1 MVNHPQTNNDGG
13 NLKMKVL
20 VSDPIADEGVKMMRQ
35 AGIEVDVKTGLAP
48 EELGR
53 IIGDYDGIIV
63 RSATK
68 VRKPTIEA
76 GKNLKLIVRAGVGL
90 DNVDVEC
97 AQAQG
102 IEVMNTPAASSNAVA
117 ELTMGYLLALAR
129 RLPQTT
135 ASMKAGKWEKKKFSG
150 SEIAG
155 KTLGLV
161 GYGRIGW
168 LVAKKALALG
178 MEIIASDPYVSDP
191 RGLEMEFVSLEELL
205 KRADYISLHLLLTE
219 ETRNLIDGPQFEMM
233 KDGVRIINCARGGI
247 INEDALYEA
256 IVSGKVKGAA
266 LDVYLEEPAKDNRL
280 FELDEVIGSPHIA
293 ASTVEAQHQVSVEV
307 AERVIE
313 FQKRFGSKLTEVPG
327 TCE

>member
-1 MVNHPQTNNDGG
+1 MR
-13 NLKMKVL
+13 VL
-20 VSDPIADEGVKMMRQ
+20 VSDSIANEGVEMMRQ
-35 AGIEVDVKTGLAP
+35 AGIEVDVNIGLAP
-48 EELGR
+48 EELERSING
-53 IIGDYDGIIV
+53 YDVIVV

-68 VRKPTIEA
+68 VRRPIIEA
-76 GKNLKLIVRAGVGL
+76 GKTLKLIVRAGVGL
-90 DNVDVEC
+90 DNIDVEY
-97 AQAQG
+97 AKSKR

-117 ELTMGYLLALAR
+117 ELTVGYLLALAR

-135 ASMKAGKWEKKKFSG
+135 ASMRAGKWEKKKFSG

-168 LVAKKALALG
+168 LVAKKALTLG
-178 MEIIASDPYVSDP
+178 MDIIAYDPYVADP

-205 KRADYISLHLLLTE
+205 QRADYISMHLPLTD
-219 ETRNLIDGPQFEMM
+219 ETRDLIGAPQFEIM
-233 KDGVRIINCARGGI
+233 KDGVHIINCARGGT

-266 LDVYLEEPAKDNRL
+266 LDVYLEEPPKDNKL
-280 FELDEVIGSPHIA
+280 FELDEVIGSPHIGA
-293 ASTVEAQHQVSVEV
+293 ATVEAQHRVSVEV

-313 FQKRFGSKLTEVPG
+313 FQKRFGR
-327 TCE
+327 